1 MSTVGRPALTTP
13 QAWAA
18 AALEEI
24 EVAGVHGLSV
34 ESVARRAGV
43 SKGGL
48 YHHYADRRALLRAA
62 LALWET
68 RQVAELGEHFEAIA
82 DPRRRLHELL
92 IYSGIDV
99 QPTVIVQFMAAADDP
114 DVAAV
119 LARASDA
126 RLALL
131 RRIFTQLGAS
141 PAVARH
147 RAILAY
153 GHYLG
158 LAQLRRQDPELLAT
172 PAQMRAHL
180 RQLEGALLEG
190 L

>member
-1 MSTVGRPALTTP
+1 VTA
-13 QAWAA
+13 
-18 AALEEI
+18 
-24 EVAGVHGLSV
+24 
-34 ESVARRAGV
+34 
-43 SKGGL
+43 
-48 YHHYADRRALLRAA
+48 
-62 LALWET
+62 
-68 RQVAELGEHFEAIA
+68 LGEHFDAVA
-82 DPRRRLHELL
+82 DPQRRLHELL
-92 IYSGIDV
+92 VYSGVEV

-119 LARASDA
+119 LVRASDA

-131 RRIFTQLGAS
+131 RRIFLQLGAS
-141 PAVARH
+141 AAVARH

-158 LAQLRRQDPELLAT
+158 LAQLRRQDPQLLAT